1 MRLSTITLAAMFLL
15 AVVVSS
21 YSIGYAY
28 NLSVSYHGA
37 LGNPYDTQA
46 LQQFVALAFPMA
58 ALSWAIVGLAFIVDR
73 NGRRTLKKAGVDDN
87 VYDLM
92 VKMKGAGSRLELLRS
107 MDTPKHRS
115 ELAQVTGLDWKE
127 VDRDLD
133 LLEKYGIV
141 AVYAESG
148 AIKMYGLTQQG
159 KLLLSLLGEILK
171 GADSADSV
179 KP

>member
-1 MRLSTITLAAMFLL
+1 
-15 AVVVSS
+15 
-21 YSIGYAY
+21 
-28 NLSVSYHGA
+28 
-37 LGNPYDTQA
+37 
-46 LQQFVALAFPMA
+46 MA
-58 ALSWAIVGLAFIVDR
+58 ALSWAIVGVAFIVDR

-159 KLLLSLLGEILK
+159 KLLLSLLGEMLK
-171 GADSADSV
+171 KADSEESV

>member
-1 MRLSTITLAAMFLL
+1 MRLSTVALAAAFVF

-21 YSIGYAY
+21 YAIGHTYY
-28 NLSVSYHGA
+28 LSALYHGA
-37 LGNPYDTQA
+37 LGNPYDTQV
-46 LQQFVALAFPMA
+46 LQEFGALALPMA
-58 ALSWAIVGLAFIVDR
+58 GLSWAIVGVAFVVDR

-159 KLLLSLLGEILK
+159 RLLLSLLGEILK